1 MSKLGSKRLSKCK
14 KAISEYLSNFDW
26 GYSYFSRSDK
36 EKRNEIISLLKFN
49 FEVIAFIA
57 IIYSFNKEYFEFPLL
72 ESTGMLSALLSY
84 SFLMLIGIGYVFG
97 KVLYLDYMPHKEVS
111 EMSINIS
118 YYIIFAEIIASIFF
132 LICVISNEWMF
143 SIPIIGF
150 GLMLLFTVTLES
162 FVWKSMNEEKN
173 EEKKRDEKE

>member
-1 MSKLGSKRLSKCK
+1 MK

-49 FEVIAFIA
+49 FEVIA
-57 IIYSFNKEYFEFPLL
+57 IIVIVYSFNKEYFEFSSLV
-72 ESTGMLSALLSY
+72 STGMLSVFIFY
-84 SFLMLIGIGYVFG
+84 SFLMLIGIVYVFG
-97 KVLYLDYMPHKEVS
+97 KVLYLDYMPRKEVS

-118 YYIIFAEIIASIFF
+118 YYIIFAEIIGSIFF
-132 LICVISNEWMF
+132 LIGVISNVWMF

-150 GLMLLFTVTLES
+150 DFMLLFTIVFER
-162 FVWKSMNEEKN
+162 FVWKSMDEQKKEER
-173 EEKKRDEKE
+173 KRDEKE

>member
-49 FEVIAFIA
+49 FEVIAFIV
-57 IIYSFNKEYFEFPLL
+57 IVYSFNKEYFEFSLL
-72 ESTGMLSALLSY
+72 ESTGMLALLSY
-84 SFLMLIGIGYVFG
+84 SFLMLIGLGYVFG
-97 KVLYLDYMPHKEVS
+97 KVLYLDYMPRKEVS

-118 YYIIFAEIIASIFF
+118 YYIIFTEIIASIFF
-132 LICVISNEWMF
+132 LICVISNEWIF
-143 SIPIIGF
+143 SIPIIGS
-150 GLMLLFTVTLES
+150 GLMLLFTITLES
-162 FVWKSMNEEKN
+162 FVWKSMNEQKN
-173 EEKKRDEKE
+173 EEIKRDERE